1 MTANPVEADMNF
13 PEDLRYTK
21 DHEWARRK
29 DDRVVVGITEFATD
43 QIGDVV
49 YVELPAVGEEVKK
62 GEAFGVVESTK
73 AVSDLYAPVS
83 GKVVEVNSP
92 LVDAPEGVNEDPYG
106 DGWMIA
112 VEPSDPKDLD
122 ELLDTRAYA
131 ALVQEQ
137 EE

>member
-1 MTANPVEADMNF
+1 MNF
-13 PEDLRYTK
+13 PDDLRYTK
-21 DHEWARRK
+21 DHEWARTK
-29 DDRVVVGITEFATD
+29 GGRVVIGITEFATD
-43 QIGDVV
+43 QLGDIV
-49 YVELPAVGEEVKK
+49 YVELPAVGEQVTK
-62 GEAFGVVESTK
+62 GETFGVVESTK

-112 VEPSDPKDLD
+112 VEPSEPKEL
-122 ELLDTRAYA
+122 EALLDAKAYA

-137 EE
+137 Q

>member
-1 MTANPVEADMNF
+1 MTNPVEANMNF

-21 DHEWARRK
+21 DHEWARSK
-29 DDRVVVGITEFATD
+29 GGRVLVGITEFATD
-43 QIGDVV
+43 QLGDVV
-49 YVELPAVGEEVKK
+49 YVDLPAVGEQVTK

-92 LVDAPEGVNEDPYG
+92 LVDAPEGINEDAYG

-112 VEPSDPKDLD
+112 IEPSNPKELD
-122 ELLDTRAYA
+122 ELLDAKAYT

-137 EE
+137 Q

>member
-1 MTANPVEADMNF
+1 MTATPAEADMNF

-21 DHEWARRK
+21 DHEWARSK
-29 DDRVVVGITEFATD
+29 DGRVVVGITEFATD
-43 QIGDVV
+43 QLGDVV
-49 YVELPAVGEEVKK
+49 YVELPAVGEQVKK

-83 GKVVEVNSP
+83 GKVVEINAP
-92 LVDAPEGVNEDPYG
+92 LVDAPEGINEDPYG

-112 VEPSDPKDLD
+112 VEPSNPKELD
-122 ELLDTRAYA
+122 ELLDPKAYA

-137 EE
+137 E